1 MLQNRRL
8 SLAIGGALLTVLWLL
23 GLGCT
28 QVSLLREDSM
38 GIPEFYNVTWI
49 PWLVLGLA
57 AMGCLALLGVLKP
70 LPKGSPWDYAPA
82 LALGLILCIGTSSP
96 LLWAAF
102 DPGWWNVPHTWTFLY
117 ALYAAAFAYLLLRG
131 ETRGLRFDGKR
142 ALLLVGLLALAYA
155 PRLLSEAADWIG
167 GNLISANNTSPYR
180 VAGWIASALFLLG
193 GAMALL
199 VARRGRRGAGAFLV
213 ILAAVCLALY
223 LLVAY
228 NVLPYGWPENEGPQA
243 LRVLQTRFYDG
254 LMIWNSMSAYGF
266 VLFAGIKCLL
276 PEKRDDVHEID
287 NYIQA
292 MDYGVHRIVEDGF
305 PFSTRFL
312 RELHSILLRG
322 VRGEHKTPGEFR
334 RSQNFIGGTKPSDAI
349 YVPPAIPDM
358 DDALNDFDRFMNRN
372 DDTPVLIRLAIMH
385 YQFETIHPFLDG
397 NGRIQTCVVKQRSGN
412 TAMDESMAAL
422 VEVLKRSVVPVPPGG
437 KTVEVEVVMEIK

>member
-1 MLQNRRL
+1 MLQNRRR
-8 SLAIGGALLTVLWLL
+8 SLAVGGALLTVLWLL

-49 PWLVLGLA
+49 PWLMLGLA

-70 LPKGSPWDYAPA
+70 LPKESPWDYAPA

-117 ALYAAAFAYLLLRG
+117 ALYAAAFVYLLLRG

-213 ILAAVCLALY
+213 ALAAVCLILY

-228 NVLPYGWPENEGPQA
+228 NVLPYGWPESEWPLV
-243 LRVLQTRFYDG
+243 LRVLKTRFYDG
-254 LMIWNSMSAYGF
+254 LLTTNSMSAYGF
-266 VLFAGIKCLL
+266 VLFAGLKCLL
-276 PEKRDDVHEID
+276 PEKE
-287 NYIQA
+287 
-292 MDYGVHRIVEDGF
+292 
-305 PFSTRFL
+305 
-312 RELHSILLRG
+312 
-322 VRGEHKTPGEFR
+322 
-334 RSQNFIGGTKPSDAI
+334 
-349 YVPPAIPDM
+349 
-358 DDALNDFDRFMNRN
+358 
-372 DDTPVLIRLAIMH
+372 
-385 YQFETIHPFLDG
+385 
-397 NGRIQTCVVKQRSGN
+397 GR
-412 TAMDESMAAL
+412 
-422 VEVLKRSVVPVPPGG
+422 
-437 KTVEVEVVMEIK
+437 

>member
-8 SLAIGGALLTVLWLL
+8 SLAIGGALLTILWLL

-70 LPKGSPWDYAPA
+70 LPKESPWDYAPA

-96 LLWAAF
+96 LLWAEF

-167 GNLISANNTSPYR
+167 GNLISANNTSPDR

-213 ILAAVCLALY
+213 ILAVVCLALY

-228 NVLPYGWPENEGPQA
+228 NVLPYGWPESEWPLV
-243 LRVLQTRFYDG
+243 LRVLKTRFYDG
-254 LMIWNSMSAYGF
+254 LLTTNSMSAYGF

-276 PEKRDDVHEID
+276 PEQE
-287 NYIQA
+287 
-292 MDYGVHRIVEDGF
+292 
-305 PFSTRFL
+305 
-312 RELHSILLRG
+312 
-322 VRGEHKTPGEFR
+322 
-334 RSQNFIGGTKPSDAI
+334 
-349 YVPPAIPDM
+349 
-358 DDALNDFDRFMNRN
+358 
-372 DDTPVLIRLAIMH
+372 
-385 YQFETIHPFLDG
+385 
-397 NGRIQTCVVKQRSGN
+397 GR
-412 TAMDESMAAL
+412 
-422 VEVLKRSVVPVPPGG
+422 
-437 KTVEVEVVMEIK
+437 

>member
-8 SLAIGGALLTVLWLL
+8 SLAIGGALLTILWLL

-70 LPKGSPWDYAPA
+70 LPKESPWDYAPA

-96 LLWAAF
+96 LLWAEF

-167 GNLISANNTSPYR
+167 GNLISANNTSPDR

-199 VARRGRRGAGAFLV
+199 VARRDRRGAGAFLV
-213 ILAAVCLALY
+213 ALAAVCLALY

-228 NVLPYGWPENEGPQA
+228 NVLPYGWPESEWPLV
-243 LRVLQTRFYDG
+243 LRVLKTRFYDG
-254 LMIWNSMSAYGF
+254 LLTTNSMSAYGF

-276 PEKRDDVHEID
+276 PEKR
-287 NYIQA
+287 
-292 MDYGVHRIVEDGF
+292 
-305 PFSTRFL
+305 
-312 RELHSILLRG
+312 
-322 VRGEHKTPGEFR
+322 
-334 RSQNFIGGTKPSDAI
+334 
-349 YVPPAIPDM
+349 
-358 DDALNDFDRFMNRN
+358 
-372 DDTPVLIRLAIMH
+372 
-385 YQFETIHPFLDG
+385 
-397 NGRIQTCVVKQRSGN
+397 
-412 TAMDESMAAL
+412 
-422 VEVLKRSVVPVPPGG
+422 
-437 KTVEVEVVMEIK
+437 

>member
-8 SLAIGGALLTVLWLL
+8 SLAIGGALLTILWLL

-70 LPKGSPWDYAPA
+70 LPKESPWDYAPA

-96 LLWAAF
+96 LLWAEF

-167 GNLISANNTSPYR
+167 GNLISANNTSPDR

-213 ILAAVCLALY
+213 ALAAVCLVLY

-228 NVLPYGWPENEGPQA
+228 NVLPYGWPESEWPLV
-243 LRVLQTRFYDG
+243 LRVLKTRFYDG
-254 LMIWNSMSAYGF
+254 LLTTNSMSAYGF

-276 PEKRDDVHEID
+276 PEQE
-287 NYIQA
+287 
-292 MDYGVHRIVEDGF
+292 
-305 PFSTRFL
+305 
-312 RELHSILLRG
+312 
-322 VRGEHKTPGEFR
+322 
-334 RSQNFIGGTKPSDAI
+334 
-349 YVPPAIPDM
+349 
-358 DDALNDFDRFMNRN
+358 
-372 DDTPVLIRLAIMH
+372 
-385 YQFETIHPFLDG
+385 
-397 NGRIQTCVVKQRSGN
+397 GR
-412 TAMDESMAAL
+412 
-422 VEVLKRSVVPVPPGG
+422 
-437 KTVEVEVVMEIK
+437 

>member
-8 SLAIGGALLTVLWLL
+8 SLAVGGALLTVLWLL

-70 LPKGSPWDYAPA
+70 LPKESPWDYAPA

-96 LLWAAF
+96 LLWAEF

-117 ALYAAAFAYLLLRG
+117 ALYAAAFAYLQLRG

-213 ILAAVCLALY
+213 ALAAVCLALY

-228 NVLPYGWPENEGPQA
+228 NVLPYGWPESEWPLV
-243 LRVLQTRFYDG
+243 LRVLKTRFYDG
-254 LMIWNSMSAYGF
+254 LLTTNSMSAYGF
-266 VLFAGIKCLL
+266 VLFAGLKCLL
-276 PEKRDDVHEID
+276 PEKE
-287 NYIQA
+287 
-292 MDYGVHRIVEDGF
+292 
-305 PFSTRFL
+305 
-312 RELHSILLRG
+312 
-322 VRGEHKTPGEFR
+322 
-334 RSQNFIGGTKPSDAI
+334 
-349 YVPPAIPDM
+349 
-358 DDALNDFDRFMNRN
+358 
-372 DDTPVLIRLAIMH
+372 
-385 YQFETIHPFLDG
+385 
-397 NGRIQTCVVKQRSGN
+397 GR
-412 TAMDESMAAL
+412 
-422 VEVLKRSVVPVPPGG
+422 
-437 KTVEVEVVMEIK
+437 

>member
-8 SLAIGGALLTVLWLL
+8 SLAVGGALLTVLWLL

-70 LPKGSPWDYAPA
+70 LPKESPWDYAPA

-117 ALYAAAFAYLLLRG
+117 ALYAAAFAYLQLRG

-228 NVLPYGWPENEGPQA
+228 NVLPYGWPEHEWPLV
-243 LRVLQTRFYDG
+243 LRVLKTRFYDG
-254 LMIWNSMSAYGF
+254 LLTTNSMSAYGF
-266 VLFAGIKCLL
+266 VLFAGLKCLL
-276 PEKRDDVHEID
+276 PEKE
-287 NYIQA
+287 
-292 MDYGVHRIVEDGF
+292 
-305 PFSTRFL
+305 
-312 RELHSILLRG
+312 
-322 VRGEHKTPGEFR
+322 
-334 RSQNFIGGTKPSDAI
+334 
-349 YVPPAIPDM
+349 
-358 DDALNDFDRFMNRN
+358 
-372 DDTPVLIRLAIMH
+372 
-385 YQFETIHPFLDG
+385 
-397 NGRIQTCVVKQRSGN
+397 GR
-412 TAMDESMAAL
+412 
-422 VEVLKRSVVPVPPGG
+422 
-437 KTVEVEVVMEIK
+437 

>member
-8 SLAIGGALLTVLWLL
+8 SLAIGGALLTILWLL

-70 LPKGSPWDYAPA
+70 LPKESPWDYAPA

-102 DPGWWNVPHTWTFLY
+102 DPGWWSVPHTWTFLY

-167 GNLISANNTSPYR
+167 GNLISANNTSPDR

-213 ILAAVCLALY
+213 ALAAVCLALY

-228 NVLPYGWPENEGPQA
+228 NVLPYGWPESEWPLV
-243 LRVLQTRFYDG
+243 LRILKTRFYDG
-254 LMIWNSMSAYGF
+254 LLTTNSMSAYGF

-276 PEKRDDVHEID
+276 PEQE
-287 NYIQA
+287 
-292 MDYGVHRIVEDGF
+292 
-305 PFSTRFL
+305 
-312 RELHSILLRG
+312 
-322 VRGEHKTPGEFR
+322 
-334 RSQNFIGGTKPSDAI
+334 
-349 YVPPAIPDM
+349 
-358 DDALNDFDRFMNRN
+358 
-372 DDTPVLIRLAIMH
+372 
-385 YQFETIHPFLDG
+385 
-397 NGRIQTCVVKQRSGN
+397 GR
-412 TAMDESMAAL
+412 
-422 VEVLKRSVVPVPPGG
+422 
-437 KTVEVEVVMEIK
+437 

>member
-8 SLAIGGALLTVLWLL
+8 SLAVGGALLTVLCLL

-213 ILAAVCLALY
+213 ALAAVCLILY

-228 NVLPYGWPENEGPQA
+228 NVLPYGWPESEWPLV
-243 LRVLQTRFYDG
+243 LRVLKTRFYDG
-254 LMIWNSMSAYGF
+254 LLTTNSMSAYGF
-266 VLFAGIKCLL
+266 VLFAGLKCLL
-276 PEKRDDVHEID
+276 PEKE
-287 NYIQA
+287 
-292 MDYGVHRIVEDGF
+292 
-305 PFSTRFL
+305 
-312 RELHSILLRG
+312 
-322 VRGEHKTPGEFR
+322 
-334 RSQNFIGGTKPSDAI
+334 
-349 YVPPAIPDM
+349 
-358 DDALNDFDRFMNRN
+358 
-372 DDTPVLIRLAIMH
+372 
-385 YQFETIHPFLDG
+385 
-397 NGRIQTCVVKQRSGN
+397 GR
-412 TAMDESMAAL
+412 
-422 VEVLKRSVVPVPPGG
+422 
-437 KTVEVEVVMEIK
+437 

>member
-8 SLAIGGALLTVLWLL
+8 SLAIGGALLTILWLL

-38 GIPEFYNVTWI
+38 EIPEFYNVAWI

-70 LPKGSPWDYAPA
+70 LPKESPWDYAPA

-96 LLWAAF
+96 LLWAEF

-213 ILAAVCLALY
+213 ILAAACLALY

-228 NVLPYGWPENEGPQA
+228 NVLPYGWPESEWPLV
-243 LRVLQTRFYDG
+243 LRVLKTRFYDG
-254 LMIWNSMSAYGF
+254 LLTTNSMSAYGF

-276 PEKRDDVHEID
+276 PEKE
-287 NYIQA
+287 
-292 MDYGVHRIVEDGF
+292 
-305 PFSTRFL
+305 
-312 RELHSILLRG
+312 
-322 VRGEHKTPGEFR
+322 
-334 RSQNFIGGTKPSDAI
+334 
-349 YVPPAIPDM
+349 
-358 DDALNDFDRFMNRN
+358 
-372 DDTPVLIRLAIMH
+372 
-385 YQFETIHPFLDG
+385 
-397 NGRIQTCVVKQRSGN
+397 
-412 TAMDESMAAL
+412 
-422 VEVLKRSVVPVPPGG
+422 G
-437 KTVEVEVVMEIK
+437 K

>member
-1 MLQNRRL
+1 MLQNRRR
-8 SLAIGGALLTVLWLL
+8 SLAIGGALLTILWLL

-70 LPKGSPWDYAPA
+70 LPKESPWDYAPA
-82 LALGLILCIGTSSP
+82 LALGLALCIGTSSP

-167 GNLISANNTSPYR
+167 GNLISANNTSPTR

-193 GAMALL
+193 GAMGLA

-213 ILAAVCLALY
+213 ILAAVCLILY

-228 NVLPYGWPENEGPQA
+228 NVLPYGWPESEWPLV
-243 LRVLQTRFYDG
+243 LRVLKTRFYDG
-254 LMIWNSMSAYGF
+254 LLTTNSMSAYGF
-266 VLFAGIKCLL
+266 VLFAGLKCLL
-276 PEKRDDVHEID
+276 PEQE
-287 NYIQA
+287 
-292 MDYGVHRIVEDGF
+292 
-305 PFSTRFL
+305 
-312 RELHSILLRG
+312 
-322 VRGEHKTPGEFR
+322 
-334 RSQNFIGGTKPSDAI
+334 
-349 YVPPAIPDM
+349 
-358 DDALNDFDRFMNRN
+358 
-372 DDTPVLIRLAIMH
+372 
-385 YQFETIHPFLDG
+385 
-397 NGRIQTCVVKQRSGN
+397 GR
-412 TAMDESMAAL
+412 
-422 VEVLKRSVVPVPPGG
+422 
-437 KTVEVEVVMEIK
+437 

>member
-8 SLAIGGALLTVLWLL
+8 SLAVGGALLTVLWLL

-70 LPKGSPWDYAPA
+70 LPKESPWDYAPA

-96 LLWAAF
+96 LLWAEF

-117 ALYAAAFAYLLLRG
+117 ALYAAAFAYLQLRG

-213 ILAAVCLALY
+213 ALAAVCLILY

-228 NVLPYGWPENEGPQA
+228 NVLPYGWPESEWPLV
-243 LRVLQTRFYDG
+243 LRVLKTRFYDG
-254 LMIWNSMSAYGF
+254 LLTTNSMSAYGF
-266 VLFAGIKCLL
+266 VLFAGLKCLL
-276 PEKRDDVHEID
+276 PEQE
-287 NYIQA
+287 
-292 MDYGVHRIVEDGF
+292 
-305 PFSTRFL
+305 
-312 RELHSILLRG
+312 
-322 VRGEHKTPGEFR
+322 
-334 RSQNFIGGTKPSDAI
+334 
-349 YVPPAIPDM
+349 
-358 DDALNDFDRFMNRN
+358 
-372 DDTPVLIRLAIMH
+372 
-385 YQFETIHPFLDG
+385 
-397 NGRIQTCVVKQRSGN
+397 
-412 TAMDESMAAL
+412 
-422 VEVLKRSVVPVPPGG
+422 G
-437 KTVEVEVVMEIK
+437 K

>member
-8 SLAIGGALLTVLWLL
+8 SLAVGGALLTVLWLL

-70 LPKGSPWDYAPA
+70 LPKESPWDYAPA

-117 ALYAAAFAYLLLRG
+117 ALYAAAFAYLQLRG

-155 PRLLSEAADWIG
+155 PQLLSEAADWIG

-213 ILAAVCLALY
+213 ILAAVCLILY

-228 NVLPYGWPENEGPQA
+228 NVLPYGWPESEWPLV
-243 LRVLQTRFYDG
+243 LRILKTRFYEG

-266 VLFAGIKCLL
+266 ALFAGIKCLL
-276 PEKRDDVHEID
+276 PEKR
-287 NYIQA
+287 
-292 MDYGVHRIVEDGF
+292 
-305 PFSTRFL
+305 
-312 RELHSILLRG
+312 
-322 VRGEHKTPGEFR
+322 
-334 RSQNFIGGTKPSDAI
+334 
-349 YVPPAIPDM
+349 
-358 DDALNDFDRFMNRN
+358 
-372 DDTPVLIRLAIMH
+372 
-385 YQFETIHPFLDG
+385 
-397 NGRIQTCVVKQRSGN
+397 
-412 TAMDESMAAL
+412 
-422 VEVLKRSVVPVPPGG
+422 
-437 KTVEVEVVMEIK
+437 

>member
-8 SLAIGGALLTVLWLL
+8 SLAISGALLTVLWLL

-70 LPKGSPWDYAPA
+70 LPKESPWDYAPA
-82 LALGLILCIGTSSP
+82 LALGLALCIGTSSP
-96 LLWAAF
+96 LLWAEF
-102 DPGWWNVPHTWTFLY
+102 DPGWWNVPHSWTFLY

-131 ETRGLRFDGKR
+131 EARGLRFDGKR

-213 ILAAVCLALY
+213 ALAAVCLILY

-228 NVLPYGWPENEGPQA
+228 NVLPYGWPESEWPLV
-243 LRVLQTRFYDG
+243 LRVLKTRFYDG
-254 LMIWNSMSAYGF
+254 LLTTNSMSAYGF
-266 VLFAGIKCLL
+266 VLFAGLKCLL
-276 PEKRDDVHEID
+276 PEKE
-287 NYIQA
+287 
-292 MDYGVHRIVEDGF
+292 
-305 PFSTRFL
+305 
-312 RELHSILLRG
+312 
-322 VRGEHKTPGEFR
+322 
-334 RSQNFIGGTKPSDAI
+334 
-349 YVPPAIPDM
+349 
-358 DDALNDFDRFMNRN
+358 
-372 DDTPVLIRLAIMH
+372 
-385 YQFETIHPFLDG
+385 
-397 NGRIQTCVVKQRSGN
+397 GR
-412 TAMDESMAAL
+412 
-422 VEVLKRSVVPVPPGG
+422 
-437 KTVEVEVVMEIK
+437 

>member
-8 SLAIGGALLTVLWLL
+8 SLAVGGALLTVLWLL

-70 LPKGSPWDYAPA
+70 LPKESPWDYAPA

-96 LLWAAF
+96 LLWAEF

-213 ILAAVCLALY
+213 ILAAVCLILY

-228 NVLPYGWPENEGPQA
+228 NVLPYGWPESEWPLA
-243 LRVLQTRFYDG
+243 LRVLKTRFYDG
-254 LMIWNSMSAYGF
+254 LLLTNSMSAYGF

-276 PEKRDDVHEID
+276 PEKR
-287 NYIQA
+287 
-292 MDYGVHRIVEDGF
+292 
-305 PFSTRFL
+305 
-312 RELHSILLRG
+312 
-322 VRGEHKTPGEFR
+322 
-334 RSQNFIGGTKPSDAI
+334 
-349 YVPPAIPDM
+349 
-358 DDALNDFDRFMNRN
+358 
-372 DDTPVLIRLAIMH
+372 
-385 YQFETIHPFLDG
+385 
-397 NGRIQTCVVKQRSGN
+397 
-412 TAMDESMAAL
+412 
-422 VEVLKRSVVPVPPGG
+422 
-437 KTVEVEVVMEIK
+437 

>member
-70 LPKGSPWDYAPA
+70 LPKESPWDYAPA

-96 LLWAAF
+96 LLWAEF

-213 ILAAVCLALY
+213 ALAAVCLALY

-228 NVLPYGWPENEGPQA
+228 NVLPYGWPEHEWPLA
-243 LRVLQTRFYDG
+243 LRVLKTRFYDG
-254 LMIWNSMSAYGF
+254 LLTTNSMSAYGF
-266 VLFAGIKCLL
+266 VLFAGLKCLL
-276 PEKRDDVHEID
+276 PEKE
-287 NYIQA
+287 
-292 MDYGVHRIVEDGF
+292 
-305 PFSTRFL
+305 
-312 RELHSILLRG
+312 
-322 VRGEHKTPGEFR
+322 
-334 RSQNFIGGTKPSDAI
+334 
-349 YVPPAIPDM
+349 
-358 DDALNDFDRFMNRN
+358 
-372 DDTPVLIRLAIMH
+372 
-385 YQFETIHPFLDG
+385 
-397 NGRIQTCVVKQRSGN
+397 
-412 TAMDESMAAL
+412 
-422 VEVLKRSVVPVPPGG
+422 G
-437 KTVEVEVVMEIK
+437 K

>member
-8 SLAIGGALLTVLWLL
+8 SLAVGGVLLTVLWLL

-70 LPKGSPWDYAPA
+70 LPKESPWDYAPA

-96 LLWAAF
+96 LLWAEF

-213 ILAAVCLALY
+213 ALAAVCLALY

-228 NVLPYGWPENEGPQA
+228 NVLPYGWPESEWPLA
-243 LRVLQTRFYDG
+243 LRVLKTRFYEG

-266 VLFAGIKCLL
+266 ALFAGIKCLL
-276 PEKRDDVHEID
+276 PEKR
-287 NYIQA
+287 
-292 MDYGVHRIVEDGF
+292 
-305 PFSTRFL
+305 
-312 RELHSILLRG
+312 
-322 VRGEHKTPGEFR
+322 
-334 RSQNFIGGTKPSDAI
+334 
-349 YVPPAIPDM
+349 
-358 DDALNDFDRFMNRN
+358 
-372 DDTPVLIRLAIMH
+372 
-385 YQFETIHPFLDG
+385 
-397 NGRIQTCVVKQRSGN
+397 
-412 TAMDESMAAL
+412 
-422 VEVLKRSVVPVPPGG
+422 
-437 KTVEVEVVMEIK
+437 

>member
-70 LPKGSPWDYAPA
+70 LPKESPWDYAPA

-213 ILAAVCLALY
+213 ALAAVCLALY

-228 NVLPYGWPENEGPQA
+228 NVLPYGWPESEWPLV
-243 LRVLQTRFYDG
+243 LRILKTRFYDG
-254 LMIWNSMSAYGF
+254 LLTTNSMSAYGF
-266 VLFAGIKCLL
+266 VLFAGLKCLL
-276 PEKRDDVHEID
+276 PEQE
-287 NYIQA
+287 
-292 MDYGVHRIVEDGF
+292 
-305 PFSTRFL
+305 
-312 RELHSILLRG
+312 
-322 VRGEHKTPGEFR
+322 
-334 RSQNFIGGTKPSDAI
+334 
-349 YVPPAIPDM
+349 
-358 DDALNDFDRFMNRN
+358 
-372 DDTPVLIRLAIMH
+372 
-385 YQFETIHPFLDG
+385 
-397 NGRIQTCVVKQRSGN
+397 GR
-412 TAMDESMAAL
+412 
-422 VEVLKRSVVPVPPGG
+422 
-437 KTVEVEVVMEIK
+437 

>member
-8 SLAIGGALLTVLWLL
+8 SLAVGGALLTVLWLL

-70 LPKGSPWDYAPA
+70 LPKESPWDYAPA

-213 ILAAVCLALY
+213 ALAAVCLALY

-228 NVLPYGWPENEGPQA
+228 NVLPYGWPESEWPLA
-243 LRVLQTRFYDG
+243 LRVLKTRFYVG
-254 LMIWNSMSAYGF
+254 LPTTNSLSAYRF
-266 VLFAGIKCLL
+266 VLFAGLKCLL
-276 PEKRDDVHEID
+276 PEKE
-287 NYIQA
+287 
-292 MDYGVHRIVEDGF
+292 
-305 PFSTRFL
+305 
-312 RELHSILLRG
+312 
-322 VRGEHKTPGEFR
+322 
-334 RSQNFIGGTKPSDAI
+334 
-349 YVPPAIPDM
+349 
-358 DDALNDFDRFMNRN
+358 
-372 DDTPVLIRLAIMH
+372 
-385 YQFETIHPFLDG
+385 
-397 NGRIQTCVVKQRSGN
+397 GR
-412 TAMDESMAAL
+412 
-422 VEVLKRSVVPVPPGG
+422 
-437 KTVEVEVVMEIK
+437 

>member
-8 SLAIGGALLTVLWLL
+8 SLAIGGVLLTVLWLL

-70 LPKGSPWDYAPA
+70 LAKESPWDYAPA

-180 VAGWIASALFLLG
+180 VAGWITSALFLLG

-213 ILAAVCLALY
+213 ALAAVCLILY

-228 NVLPYGWPENEGPQA
+228 NVLPYGWPESEWPLV
-243 LRVLQTRFYDG
+243 LRVLKTRFYDG
-254 LMIWNSMSAYGF
+254 LLTTNSMSAYGF
-266 VLFAGIKCLL
+266 VLFAGLKCLL
-276 PEKRDDVHEID
+276 PEKE
-287 NYIQA
+287 
-292 MDYGVHRIVEDGF
+292 
-305 PFSTRFL
+305 
-312 RELHSILLRG
+312 
-322 VRGEHKTPGEFR
+322 
-334 RSQNFIGGTKPSDAI
+334 
-349 YVPPAIPDM
+349 
-358 DDALNDFDRFMNRN
+358 
-372 DDTPVLIRLAIMH
+372 
-385 YQFETIHPFLDG
+385 
-397 NGRIQTCVVKQRSGN
+397 GR
-412 TAMDESMAAL
+412 
-422 VEVLKRSVVPVPPGG
+422 
-437 KTVEVEVVMEIK
+437 

>member
-70 LPKGSPWDYAPA
+70 LPKESPWDYAPA

-96 LLWAAF
+96 LLWAEF

-213 ILAAVCLALY
+213 ALAAVCLALY

-228 NVLPYGWPENEGPQA
+228 NVLPYGWPEHEWPLV
-243 LRVLQTRFYDG
+243 LRVLKTRFYDG
-254 LMIWNSMSAYGF
+254 LLTTNSMSAYGF
-266 VLFAGIKCLL
+266 VLFAGLKCLL
-276 PEKRDDVHEID
+276 PEKE
-287 NYIQA
+287 
-292 MDYGVHRIVEDGF
+292 
-305 PFSTRFL
+305 
-312 RELHSILLRG
+312 
-322 VRGEHKTPGEFR
+322 
-334 RSQNFIGGTKPSDAI
+334 
-349 YVPPAIPDM
+349 
-358 DDALNDFDRFMNRN
+358 
-372 DDTPVLIRLAIMH
+372 
-385 YQFETIHPFLDG
+385 
-397 NGRIQTCVVKQRSGN
+397 
-412 TAMDESMAAL
+412 
-422 VEVLKRSVVPVPPGG
+422 G
-437 KTVEVEVVMEIK
+437 K

>member
-8 SLAIGGALLTVLWLL
+8 SLAVGGALLTILWLL

-28 QVSLLREDSM
+28 QISLLREDSM

-70 LPKGSPWDYAPA
+70 LPKESPWDYAPA

-96 LLWAAF
+96 LLWAEF

-199 VARRGRRGAGAFLV
+199 VARRGQRGAGAFLV
-213 ILAAVCLALY
+213 ILAAVCLILY

-228 NVLPYGWPENEGPQA
+228 NVLPYGWPESEWPLV
-243 LRVLQTRFYDG
+243 LRILKTRFYDG
-254 LMIWNSMSAYGF
+254 LLTTNSMSAYGF
-266 VLFAGIKCLL
+266 VLFAGLKCLL
-276 PEKRDDVHEID
+276 PEQE
-287 NYIQA
+287 
-292 MDYGVHRIVEDGF
+292 
-305 PFSTRFL
+305 
-312 RELHSILLRG
+312 
-322 VRGEHKTPGEFR
+322 
-334 RSQNFIGGTKPSDAI
+334 
-349 YVPPAIPDM
+349 
-358 DDALNDFDRFMNRN
+358 
-372 DDTPVLIRLAIMH
+372 
-385 YQFETIHPFLDG
+385 
-397 NGRIQTCVVKQRSGN
+397 GR
-412 TAMDESMAAL
+412 
-422 VEVLKRSVVPVPPGG
+422 
-437 KTVEVEVVMEIK
+437 

>member
-1 MLQNRRL
+1 MLQNRRR
-8 SLAIGGALLTVLWLL
+8 SLAVGGVLLTVLWLL

-70 LPKGSPWDYAPA
+70 LPKESPWDYAPA

-96 LLWAAF
+96 LLWAEF

-180 VAGWIASALFLLG
+180 VAGWITSALFLLG

-213 ILAAVCLALY
+213 ALAAVCLILY

-228 NVLPYGWPENEGPQA
+228 NVLPYGWPESEWPLV
-243 LRVLQTRFYDG
+243 LRVLKTRFYDG
-254 LMIWNSMSAYGF
+254 LLLTNSMSAYGF

-276 PEKRDDVHEID
+276 PEKR
-287 NYIQA
+287 
-292 MDYGVHRIVEDGF
+292 
-305 PFSTRFL
+305 
-312 RELHSILLRG
+312 
-322 VRGEHKTPGEFR
+322 
-334 RSQNFIGGTKPSDAI
+334 
-349 YVPPAIPDM
+349 
-358 DDALNDFDRFMNRN
+358 
-372 DDTPVLIRLAIMH
+372 
-385 YQFETIHPFLDG
+385 
-397 NGRIQTCVVKQRSGN
+397 
-412 TAMDESMAAL
+412 
-422 VEVLKRSVVPVPPGG
+422 
-437 KTVEVEVVMEIK
+437 

>member
-8 SLAIGGALLTVLWLL
+8 SLAVGGALLTVLWLL

-70 LPKGSPWDYAPA
+70 LPKESPWDYAPA

-96 LLWAAF
+96 LLWAEF
-102 DPGWWNVPHTWTFLY
+102 DPGCWNVPHTWTFLY

-167 GNLISANNTSPYR
+167 GNLVSANNTSPYR

-213 ILAAVCLALY
+213 ILTVVCLALY

-228 NVLPYGWPENEGPQA
+228 NVLPYGWPESEWPLV
-243 LRVLQTRFYDG
+243 LRVLKTRFYDG
-254 LMIWNSMSAYGF
+254 LLTTNSMSAYGF

-276 PEKRDDVHEID
+276 PEKE
-287 NYIQA
+287 
-292 MDYGVHRIVEDGF
+292 
-305 PFSTRFL
+305 
-312 RELHSILLRG
+312 
-322 VRGEHKTPGEFR
+322 
-334 RSQNFIGGTKPSDAI
+334 
-349 YVPPAIPDM
+349 
-358 DDALNDFDRFMNRN
+358 
-372 DDTPVLIRLAIMH
+372 
-385 YQFETIHPFLDG
+385 
-397 NGRIQTCVVKQRSGN
+397 GR
-412 TAMDESMAAL
+412 
-422 VEVLKRSVVPVPPGG
+422 
-437 KTVEVEVVMEIK
+437 

>member
-8 SLAIGGALLTVLWLL
+8 SLAVGGVLLTVLWLL

-70 LPKGSPWDYAPA
+70 LPKESPWDYAPA
-82 LALGLILCIGTSSP
+82 LALGLALCIGTSSP

-213 ILAAVCLALY
+213 ALAAVCLILY

-228 NVLPYGWPENEGPQA
+228 NVLPYGWPESEWPLV
-243 LRVLQTRFYDG
+243 LRVLKTRFYDG
-254 LMIWNSMSAYGF
+254 LLTTNSMSAYGF
-266 VLFAGIKCLL
+266 ALFAGIKCLL
-276 PEKRDDVHEID
+276 PEQE
-287 NYIQA
+287 
-292 MDYGVHRIVEDGF
+292 
-305 PFSTRFL
+305 
-312 RELHSILLRG
+312 
-322 VRGEHKTPGEFR
+322 
-334 RSQNFIGGTKPSDAI
+334 
-349 YVPPAIPDM
+349 
-358 DDALNDFDRFMNRN
+358 
-372 DDTPVLIRLAIMH
+372 
-385 YQFETIHPFLDG
+385 
-397 NGRIQTCVVKQRSGN
+397 GR
-412 TAMDESMAAL
+412 
-422 VEVLKRSVVPVPPGG
+422 
-437 KTVEVEVVMEIK
+437 